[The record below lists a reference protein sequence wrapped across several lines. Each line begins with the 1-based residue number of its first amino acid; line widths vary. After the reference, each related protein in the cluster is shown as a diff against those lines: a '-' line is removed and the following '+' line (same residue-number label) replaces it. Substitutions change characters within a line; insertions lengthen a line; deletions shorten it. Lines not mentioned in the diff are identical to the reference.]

1 MASCCSWKP
10 GLPGAGEKSIKGRS
24 TLSKGLGLG
33 KPAED
38 ARGKGFSE
46 ELVLEPHSRRCTA
59 LAGQRE
65 QHGQRPRG
73 VAWQGL
79 LQEERT
85 GQCARGAGLRGCW
98 ELQVGVRSTGALDG
112 NSGGLDFS
120 LRAWGS
126 PLRRKLGNTDPPRAL
141 LTALRP
147 KTCISEKETARRW
160 RC

>member
-1 MASCCSWKP
+1 MASCCSCKP

-65 QHGQRPRG
+65 QHGQKPRG

-85 GQCARGAGLRGCW
+85 GQCAGVPGSEAAGSCRLGSGLQGPWMATRGVW
-98 ELQVGVRSTGALDG
+98 
-112 NSGGLDFS
+112 
-120 LRAWGS
+120 
-126 PLRRKLGNTDPPRAL
+126 
-141 LTALRP
+141 
-147 KTCISEKETARRW
+147 ISA
-160 RC
+160 